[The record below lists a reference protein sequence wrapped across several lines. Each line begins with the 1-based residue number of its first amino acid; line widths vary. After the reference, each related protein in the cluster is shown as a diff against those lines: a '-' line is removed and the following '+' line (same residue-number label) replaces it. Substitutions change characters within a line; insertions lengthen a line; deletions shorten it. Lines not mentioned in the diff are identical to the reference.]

1 MELIE
6 PRVIGTLGNF
16 ATKLLTGSRT
26 GITRVRG
33 TAQVHEI
40 GGRPGVPLPLLHP
53 AAALRTPSLVDT
65 LREDFAKLPELIARP
80 RPAGTGARPPAAD
93 LAPETVAAGL
103 GSARPVRLVRTE
115 LERTSSPAET
125 EALGARLAAGLRPG
139 DVVLVSGELGSG
151 KTTLIRG
158 ACRELG
164 VTEPVT
170 SPTFTIGHRYRGRV
184 PVSHLDLYR
193 LEGLEDEDPG
203 LLDDY
208 LTAGRGRVR
217 RVAGVLAEPQ
227 LERIALRVELTPP
240 WRRRAADRRDGARV
254 EP

>member
-1 MELIE
+1 
-6 PRVIGTLGNF
+6 
-16 ATKLLTGSRT
+16 
-26 GITRVRG
+26 
-33 TAQVHEI
+33 
-40 GGRPGVPLPLLHP
+40 
-53 AAALRTPSLVDT
+53 
-65 LREDFAKLPELIARP
+65 
-80 RPAGTGARPPAAD
+80 
-93 LAPETVAAGL
+93 
-103 GSARPVRLVRTE
+103 

-125 EALGARLAAGLRPG
+125 EALGARIAAGLRPG

-193 LEGLEDEDPG
+193 LEGLEGEDPG

-208 LTAGRGRVR
+208 LTEDA
-217 RVAGVLAEPQ
+217 VAFVEWPAVAEPQ
-227 LERIALRVELTPP
+227 LERIALQVELSHHGGDGRLIDV
-240 WRRRAADRRDGARV
+240 RR
-254 EP
+254 P